1 MTQKLFIIFG
11 LFLSVSLSSSAHE
24 WAEYETIIPE
34 NTSTITLPLN
44 LSGEYELQIIRGN
57 YCFYGSVEL

>member
-57 YCFYGSVEL
+57 YCFYGPVEL